1 MKGLQSRSSFKKCM
15 VPFCGTRQ
23 TTLSMVRFK
32 RDPDDEDDDILLVCR
47 KCKARITRTPEDLRV
62 VLDAIEREQ
71 REALEA
77 IAEAEEKARKANKP
91 KRSWR
96 NLWLG

>member
-1 MKGLQSRSSFKKCM
+1 MKGLQSKSYFKKCM

-23 TTLSMVRFK
+23 TTLAMVRFK
-32 RDPDDEDDDILLVCR
+32 RNPNDDEDEILLVCR
-47 KCKARITRTPEDLRV
+47 KCKRRINRTPNDLRI

-71 REALEA
+71 REAMEA
-77 IAEAEEKARKANKP
+77 IVEAEEKARLAGRP